1 MIGKNKFQIQNA
13 AWQLHMPKDLT
24 ILMENAAQLIIF
36 VDKMKEIV
44 TKMKNVQMD
53 YIVEII
59 IVQEWVPPMI
69 VARPKV

>member
-59 IVQEWVPPMI
+59 IVQEWLRRTI
-69 VARPKV
+69 VVLKA